1 MAIYFLDVETSMHV
15 CMYVASDLLC
25 IILKTRCQCL
35 VSCAAIS
42 DVPLRFS
49 MELHSELIGDIQYLY
64 ISTLLI

>member
-1 MAIYFLDVETSMHV
+1 
-15 CMYVASDLLC
+15 MYVASDLLC

-49 MELHSELIGDIQYLY
+49 MELHSELIGNIQYLY